1 MVVIDQTQRVPHLD
15 DRVLGRLGDAL
26 DRDGVVAV
34 SLVGSQARG
43 QVAPLSDIDLGVWHD
58 PGLDSAARLRL
69 RLDLAAAAV
78 SALGTEEVDVVL
90 LNGATP
96 LLRHRAIRDGRRLV
110 ERDPKA
116 RVRFEARA
124 LLDYLDTKPLRDE
137 LARGQR
143 HRLEEG
149 RFGRR

>member
-1 MVVIDQTQRVPHLD
+1 MVVIDQTQRVPRLD
-15 DRVLGRLGDAL
+15 DELLGKLAESL
-26 DRDGVVAV
+26 DREGVVAA
-34 SLVGSQARG
+34 SLIGSQARG
-43 QVAPLSDIDLGVWHD
+43 QVAPLSDIDLGVWCD
-58 PGLDSAARLRL
+58 PGLDAAARLRL
-69 RLDLAAAAV
+69 RLDLAAAAARAV
-78 SALGTEEVDVVL
+78 GTEEIDLVL

-96 LLRHRAIRDGRRLV
+96 LFRHRAVRDGRRLL
-110 ERDPKA
+110 ERDPRA

-124 LLDYLDTKPLRDE
+124 MLDFLDTKPLREE

>member
-1 MVVIDQTQRVPHLD
+1 MVVIDQTQRVPRLD
-15 DRVLGRLGDAL
+15 DELLGKLAESL
-26 DRDGVVAV
+26 DREGVVAA
-34 SLVGSQARG
+34 SLIGSQARG
-43 QVAPLSDIDLGVWHD
+43 QVAPLSDIDLGVWCD
-58 PGLDSAARLRL
+58 PGLDAAARLRL
-69 RLDLAAAAV
+69 RLDLAAAAARAV
-78 SALGTEEVDVVL
+78 GTEEIDLVL

-96 LLRHRAIRDGRRLV
+96 LFRHRAVRDGRRLL
-110 ERDPKA
+110 ERDPRA

-124 LLDYLDTKPLRDE
+124 MLDYLDTKPLREE

>member
-1 MVVIDQTQRVPHLD
+1 MVVIDQTQRVPQLD
-15 DRVLGRLGDAL
+15 DRLLGKLSESL
-26 DRDGVVAV
+26 DREGVVAA
-34 SLVGSQARG
+34 SLIGSQARG
-43 QVAPLSDIDLGVWHD
+43 RVSPLSDIDLAVWHD
-58 PGLDSAARLRL
+58 AELDSAARLRL

-78 SALGTEEVDVVL
+78 RALGTEEVDVVL

-96 LLRHRAIRDGRRLV
+96 LLRHRAVRDGRRLL
-110 ERDPKA
+110 ERDPRA

-124 LLDYLDTKPLRDE
+124 MLDYLDTKPLREE